1 MDEHS
6 ALVVT
11 ASTGKA
17 AINVYGTTLHYAFG
31 LPVREG
37 ITFTQLAGIKKII
50 FKKMWIWK
58 LSLLT
63 RYHWFQNLLSLIWM
77 WTCEK
82 FNDHSFFN
90 LDFSGKSM
98 PVIGD
103 FLQLP
108 SSGWMI
114 FDHLT
119 PTDAWHLFKLHKL
132 TEIVV

>member
-1 MDEHS
+1 
-6 ALVVT
+6 
-11 ASTGKA
+11 
-17 AINVYGTTLHYAFG
+17 
-31 LPVREG
+31 
-37 ITFTQLAGIKKII
+37 
-50 FKKMWIWK
+50 
-58 LSLLT
+58 
-63 RYHWFQNLLSLIWM
+63 M

-82 FNDHSFFN
+82 FNDDSFFN

-98 PVIGD
+98 HVIGD

-119 PTDAWHLFKLHKL
+119 PTDAWHLFKLHKF

>member
-1 MDEHS
+1 
-6 ALVVT
+6 
-11 ASTGKA
+11 
-17 AINVYGTTLHYAFG
+17 
-31 LPVREG
+31 
-37 ITFTQLAGIKKII
+37 
-50 FKKMWIWK
+50 
-58 LSLLT
+58 
-63 RYHWFQNLLSLIWM
+63 M

-82 FNDHSFFN
+82 FNDDSFFN

-119 PTDAWHLFKLHKL
+119 PTDAWHSFKLHEL